1 MGSFLRSVLEALAMA
16 ASIAHTALRES
27 ALAEV
32 EPRAYRTWAGGPSDL
47 TVYVR
52 PGHDDA
58 DLDLGERAA

>member
-1 MGSFLRSVLEALAMA
+1 MVTFSRSVLDALAMA

-32 EPRAYRTWAGGPSDL
+32 DPRADRPWAGGPSDL

-52 PGHDDA
+52 PRQDDA